1 MNVLCVMDFSDY
13 YITAPDK
20 LSTSYAYA
28 STSLL
33 PTNCYQFVQLTC
45 LVSLVSHDCV
55 SHTSY
60 VFCKLSQT
68 FSRST
73 HILLTFMFCVYLEKI
88 DI

>member
-1 MNVLCVMDFSDY
+1 MDFSDY

-55 SHTSY
+55 Y
-60 VFCKLSQT
+60 QLRVL
-68 FSRST
+68 
-73 HILLTFMFCVYLEKI
+73 
-88 DI
+88 